1 MRPEQDLSYH
11 FLFLDIQ
18 KISEN
23 VALNIRAEIGQ
34 NVQLVFGAKLVTY
47 RIVRVQVIKFGS
59 GLGSVQV

>member
-11 FLFLDIQ
+11 ILFLDIQ

-34 NVQLVFGAKLVTY
+34 NVQLVF
-47 RIVRVQVIKFGS
+47 
-59 GLGSVQV
+59 

>member
-34 NVQLVFGAKLVTY
+34 NVLNGFLAQN
-47 RIVRVQVIKFGS
+47 IVKK
-59 GLGSVQV
+59 

>member
-23 VALNIRAEIGQ
+23 VVLNIRAEIGQ

-47 RIVRVQVIKFGS
+47 RTIRVQVIKFGS